1 MVDMAKVHGL
11 EEAKREVMKAWTD
24 ATKELDDIT
33 KRQGE
38 ITDRYIASPR
48 SSSERYDLE
57 EELRIVHTEWAV
69 SYGKVQMCSQLANKL
84 DDMIDAEYEV
94 DKETA

>member
-33 KRQGE
+33 KRQSE
-38 ITDRYIASPR
+38 LTDLFIASP
-48 SSSERYDLE
+48 SKSSERYDLE
-57 EELRIVHTEWAV
+57 EQLRVVHAEWAV

-84 DDMIDAEYEV
+84 DDMLDAEYDV
-94 DKETA
+94 DREAS